1 MPGRRVPARILERGR
16 VTIPKDVR
24 DDLGLEAGDRVWL
37 TVEPV
42 GDAENPYSHADAVSK
57 LQRE

>member
-1 MPGRRVPARILERGR
+1 MPRRVPARILERGR

-37 TVEPV
+37 EVEPV
-42 GDAENPYSHADAVSK
+42 GDGDAQSWIIGD
-57 LQRE
+57 

>member
-24 DDLGLEAGDRVWL
+24 DDLGLEHGDRVWL
-37 TVEPV
+37 EVEPV
-42 GDAENPYSHADAVSK
+42 EGNPDENWLLGD
-57 LQRE
+57 

>member
-24 DDLGLEAGDRVWL
+24 DDLGLEHGDRVYL
-37 TVEPV
+37 KIEPV
-42 GDAENPYSHADAVSK
+42 DADEALDWIIGD
-57 LQRE
+57 